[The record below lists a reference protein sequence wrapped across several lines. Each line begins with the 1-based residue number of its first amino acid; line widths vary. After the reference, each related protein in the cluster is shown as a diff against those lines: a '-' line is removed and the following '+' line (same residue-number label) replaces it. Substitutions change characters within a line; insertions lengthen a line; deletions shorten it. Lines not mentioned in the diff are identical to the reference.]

1 MKSLF
6 VDSHT
11 HLGKANRKVYSI
23 QELETSMNQANIDIS
38 IVIADRTS
46 GKLATNDYL
55 ATLSKNNSKIRVV
68 ADISSKEF
76 NDEGFQ
82 KIYNFFR
89 NDFVGVKLYPGYENF
104 FPYDK
109 KLFPLYDL
117 CSRLDR
123 PVIIHTGVLQ
133 VGSTGFLKQ
142 VHPFN
147 VDEVASRFSRLKIVM
162 AHSGN
167 PWLFDCASVIT
178 KNKNVYADIS
188 GYFNEFK
195 TLSKKEVDLFIKNF
209 TEIKIYMGKF
219 EKFLFGTDW
228 PLYSQKEYL
237 EATLQLHLT
246 KKEFELLFFKNA
258 NNVFNL
264 GL

>member
-1 MKSLF
+1 
-6 VDSHT
+6 
-11 HLGKANRKVYSI
+11 
-23 QELETSMNQANIDIS
+23 
-38 IVIADRTS
+38 
-46 GKLATNDYL
+46 
-55 ATLSKNNSKIRVV
+55 
-68 ADISSKEF
+68 
-76 NDEGFQ
+76 
-82 KIYNFFR
+82 
-89 NDFVGVKLYPGYENF
+89 
-104 FPYDK
+104 
-109 KLFPLYDL
+109 
-117 CSRLDR
+117 
-123 PVIIHTGVLQ
+123 
-133 VGSTGFLKQ
+133 
-142 VHPFN
+142 
-147 VDEVASRFSRLKIVM
+147 M

-167 PWLFDCASVIT
+167 PWLFDCASVVA

-195 TLSKKEVDLFIKNF
+195 TLSKKEIDLFIKNF

-258 NNVFNL
+258 NNIFSL